1 MRIISF
7 VISNKYETFEGFL
20 RGNIMDFK
28 SVILE
33 FESCFPQ
40 IREYGENRVAWYAGK
55 GKKNEYEKI
64 KAAGPYAYFY
74 DYVNHYTVDLLSEKQ
89 LSPCL
94 PRLFLFIEKMA
105 ESDDCAVTDL
115 LKVELLEHIRDQ
127 SYSIY
132 QLALSLMG
140 PKTRELEK
148 SLDDYM
154 GKPTPENISFKSDK
168 KHHKRRTGRL

>member
-1 MRIISF
+1 
-7 VISNKYETFEGFL
+7 
-20 RGNIMDFK
+20 MDFK

-40 IREYGENRVAWYAGK
+40 IREYGENRVAWYAGN
-55 GKKNEYEKI
+55 GKKKEYEKI

-74 DYVNHYTVDLLSEKQ
+74 DFVNHYAVDLLSEKQ

-105 ESDDCAVTDL
+105 ESDDCSVTDL

-140 PKTRELEK
+140 PKA
-148 SLDDYM
+148 LDDYM
-154 GKPTPENISFKSDK
+154 GKPTPENISLKSDK
-168 KHHKRRTGRL
+168 KTHKRRAFRL

>member
-1 MRIISF
+1 
-7 VISNKYETFEGFL
+7 
-20 RGNIMDFK
+20 MDFK

-40 IREYGENRVAWYAGK
+40 IREYGEDRVAWYAGK
-55 GKKNEYEKI
+55 ETKKEYEKI

-74 DYVNHYTVDLLSEKQ
+74 DFVNHYTVTLLSEKP
-89 LSPCL
+89 LSTSL
-94 PRLFLFIEKMA
+94 PKLFLFIERMA
-105 ESDDCAVTDL
+105 ESDDCSVTDL

-140 PKTRELEK
+140 PKTCKSEK
-148 SLDDYM
+148 TLDDYM
-154 GKPTPENISFKSDK
+154 GKPTPESFPK
-168 KHHKRRTGRL
+168 K